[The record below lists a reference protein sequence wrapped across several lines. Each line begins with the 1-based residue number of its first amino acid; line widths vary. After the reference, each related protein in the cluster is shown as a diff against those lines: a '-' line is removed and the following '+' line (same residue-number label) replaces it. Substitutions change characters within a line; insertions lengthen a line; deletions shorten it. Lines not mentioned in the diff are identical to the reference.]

1 VALFIATLVNGQGSV
16 EGPLVDAIL
25 GALAAVA
32 RDDPGRIVIQEAGGV
47 PLIIK
52 LMDGPPDVVRF
63 APPPP
68 GDTHIYTTTS
78 TTPLRR
84 GI

>member
-1 VALFIATLVNGQGSV
+1 M
-16 EGPLVDAIL
+16 VDAIL

-63 APPPP
+63 TTPSAPRH
-68 GDTHIYTTTS
+68 THIHHHHYHPSAQRDTNIREKYLS
-78 TTPLRR
+78 S
-84 GI
+84 I

>member
-1 VALFIATLVNGQGSV
+1 M
-16 EGPLVDAIL
+16 VDAIL

-52 LMDGPPDVVRF
+52 LMDGPPDVVRVSPSPT
-63 APPPP
+63 PPPP
-68 GDTHIYTTTS
+68 PPHKQRHSSICF
-78 TTPLRR
+78 PQRL
-84 GI
+84 